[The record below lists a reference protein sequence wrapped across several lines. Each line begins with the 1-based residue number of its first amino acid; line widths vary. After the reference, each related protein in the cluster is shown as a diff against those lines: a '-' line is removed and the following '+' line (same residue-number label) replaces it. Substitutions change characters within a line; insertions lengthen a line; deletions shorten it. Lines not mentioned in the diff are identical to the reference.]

1 MGSEAQGTEKAF
13 ISVIMPVYNLEAY
26 LERAIESIL
35 GQTYSH
41 WELILVDDGSSDRS
55 GELCDK
61 YSEKDSRIRAFHQEN
76 HGAAAARNRG
86 VQESAGAYI
95 AFVDG
100 DDWVSDDYL
109 EFLMDLLKRTH
120 AKMAACGY
128 QKVFS
133 AEEPLSGKEEGELR
147 VFSAEEALRSML
159 YRKVMTNF
167 PCVKLLERQVAVEN
181 PFPEGR
187 LYEDLA
193 VVYRWYAR
201 GNVAYH
207 PAQKYFYLQRPGSS
221 MHSRF
226 EMRKWD
232 LIVISEEIQRFIQEY
247 YPELTKAADS
257 RMFVSCL
264 QLLRLLPSGEAYR
277 KYRRELGERIRRLR
291 RPIWKDKENKMETRL
306 MALASFG
313 GISLL
318 AVLGRIY
325 DWRIRRFH
333 IRQKY

>member
-1 MGSEAQGTEKAF
+1 MGSEAPGAEEAF

-35 GQTYSH
+35 GQTYSR
-41 WELILVDDGSSDRS
+41 WELILVDDGSIDRS
-55 GELCDK
+55 GELCDR
-61 YSEKDSRIRAFHQEN
+61 YSEKDSRIRVFHQEN

-100 DDWVSDDYL
+100 DDWGSDDYL
-109 EFLMDLLKRTH
+109 EFLMGLLEQTH
-120 AKMAACGY
+120 AKIAACGY

-133 AEEPLSGKEEGELR
+133 AEEPLLGKEEGELCI
-147 VFSAEEALRSML
+147 FSAEEALRSML

-167 PCVKLLERQVAVEN
+167 PCVKLLERQIAVEH

-193 VVYRWYAR
+193 VVYRWYAY

-207 PAQKYFYLQRPGSS
+207 PARKYFYLQRPGSS
-221 MHSRF
+221 MHSQF
-226 EMRKWD
+226 ETRKWD
-232 LIVISEEIQRFIQEY
+232 LIEISEEIRRFIQDY
-247 YPELTKAADS
+247 YPKLKKAADS

-291 RPIWKDKENKMETRL
+291 RPVWKDKENKRETRL

-313 GISLL
+313 GITLL

-325 DWRIRRFH
+325 DWRILRFH